1 MQNKPV
7 NIIVH
12 KAAQISVSYLLN
24 MFLVLLKIDFI
35 KVYISLFIILV
46 DGVQH
51 MTSHYLT

>member
-46 DGVQH
+46 DEVQH